1 MTKRSFPPLIDEKSR
16 VLILGSLPGAES
28 LRAGQYYA
36 YKHNHFWR
44 IISDI
49 LGYDNE
55 PEDYSEKCR
64 MLLDCGLALWDVAES
79 AEREG
84 SLDSR
89 IRNLKPNDI
98 PGLLKSWTGLRYIIF
113 NGGFA
118 FSVYKKCFGNPS
130 LPYEKVLSTSPAC
143 AGRFDEKLDMWRKAV
158 KSGLEDASPFLP
170 YTHPCQKSLDVNM
183 SDRSRNK

>member
-1 MTKRSFPPLIDEKSR
+1 MTKRSFPPLIDENSR

-44 IISDI
+44 IISDV
-49 LGYDNE
+49 LGYGSE
-55 PEDYSEKCR
+55 PEDYAEKCA
-64 MLLDCGLALWDVAES
+64 MLLGDGLALWDVAET

-98 PGLLKSWTGLRYIIF
+98 PRLLKNWPGLRYIIF

-118 FSVYKKCFGNPS
+118 FSVYKKCFGKPS

-143 AGRFDEKLDMWRKAV
+143 AGRFDEKLAEWRSAV
-158 KSGLEDASPFLP
+158 KRGLEDARALLP
-170 YTHPCQKSLDVNM
+170 
-183 SDRSRNK
+183 

>member
-1 MTKRSFPPLIDEKSR
+1 MEMTKRSFPPLIDGKSR

-44 IISDI
+44 IVSDV
-49 LGYDNE
+49 LGCGRE
-55 PEDYSEKCR
+55 PADYAEKCA
-64 MLLDCGLALWDVAES
+64 MLLDGGLALWDVAES

-89 IRNLKPNDI
+89 IRNLRPNDV
-98 PGLLKSWTGLRYIIF
+98 PGLLKSWTNLSYIIF

-118 FSVYKKCFGNPS
+118 FSVYKKCFGKPS
-130 LPYEKVLSTSPAC
+130 LPYEKLLSTSPAC
-143 AGRFDEKLDMWRKAV
+143 AGRFDEKLAMWRGAV
-158 KSGLEDASPFLP
+158 KRGLEGASPLLP
-170 YTHPCQKSLDVNM
+170 
-183 SDRSRNK
+183 

>member
-1 MTKRSFPPLIDEKSR
+1 MKRSFAPLINEDSR

-36 YKHNHFWR
+36 YRYNHFWK
-44 IISDI
+44 IIFAI
-49 LGYDNE
+49 LNGGE
-55 PEDYSEKCR
+55 ELTDYGEKCA
-64 MLLDCGLALWDVAES
+64 LLLRGGLALWDVAES

-89 IRNLKPNDI
+89 IKNLKPNDI
-98 PGLLKSWTGLRYIIF
+98 PGLLPRYADIRFLIF

-118 FSVYKKCFGNPS
+118 FAAYKKYFGTPL

-143 AGRFDEKLDMWRKAV
+143 AGRFDEKLAMWRAAIQK
-158 KSGLEDASPFLP
+158 GLDAQRLI
-170 YTHPCQKSLDVNM
+170 
-183 SDRSRNK
+183 

>member
-1 MTKRSFPPLIDEKSR
+1 MKHSFAPLINESSR

-36 YKHNHFWR
+36 YKYNHFWS
-44 IISDI
+44 IVLNIFGQGEEPADYAAKCALL
-49 LGYDNE
+49 LGG
-55 PEDYSEKCR
+55 R
-64 MLLDCGLALWDVAES
+64 LALWDVAES

-98 PGLLKSWTGLRYIIF
+98 PGMLKRYANIRFIIF

-118 FSVYKKCFGNPS
+118 FSTYKKCFGGPF

-143 AGRFDEKLDMWRKAV
+143 AGRFDEKLAMWRGAIKR
-158 KSGLEDASPFLP
+158 GLEE
-170 YTHPCQKSLDVNM
+170 V
-183 SDRSRNK
+183 